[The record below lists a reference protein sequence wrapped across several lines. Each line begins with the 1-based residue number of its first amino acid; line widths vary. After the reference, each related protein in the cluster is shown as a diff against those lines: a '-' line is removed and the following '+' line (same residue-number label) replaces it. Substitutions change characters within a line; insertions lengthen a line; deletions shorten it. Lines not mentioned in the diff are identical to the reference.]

1 MLNEAAI
8 LAARND
14 KNEISMEDLE
24 EAATKVKLG
33 PEKKRLQTDLD
44 RKITAYHEG
53 GHAIVTHFQGDTDA
67 VHRISIV
74 SRGMSLGHTLIPP
87 NQDRLHH
94 TKSRLLQMITSM
106 LGGRAAEEVVFNDVT
121 TGASN
126 DFDQATQIARSM
138 VIDYGMSE
146 LGPINFGPTQDITDW
161 GKTYYGQNTV
171 SESTMTKIDAEV
183 KKIIDECYINAIT
196 IIKKNRKSLDIV
208 ATELIKKESL
218 DNDEFEKLVGK
229 KDIKEAL
236 RS

>member
-1 MLNEAAI
+1 
-8 LAARND
+8 
-14 KNEISMEDLE
+14 
-24 EAATKVKLG
+24 
-33 PEKKRLQTDLD
+33 
-44 RKITAYHEG
+44 
-53 GHAIVTHFQGDTDA
+53 
-67 VHRISIV
+67 
-74 SRGMSLGHTLIPP
+74 
-87 NQDRLHH
+87 
-94 TKSRLLQMITSM
+94 MITSM